1 MYILNILHTL
11 FNWSLYI
18 SLASSVV
25 MSWPSTL
32 MAGIHVQI
40 RVWENF
46 QCCQML
52 PPIWWTRD
60 RGWGSCYSC
69 PTYRSHS
76 HSWFWSCVWRGMLCH
91 VPWHG
96 LHCSVWNASS
106 LEMPLH
112 FVTHWWPLTCC
123 WWGCF
128 GSIRSKRVSLLWSW
142 PSATLPITWCACQ
155 MESHGKKSCPQLLVL
170 SLLDVITCHLALKGK
185 SVKPFSMTI
194 IFPWNY

>member
-1 MYILNILHTL
+1 MSRSGYEKI
-11 FNWSLYI
+11 
-18 SLASSVV
+18 SSVARCYHPFGEQEIGV
-25 MSWPSTL
+25 GAPVTVVLLTEAIAIADSGL
-32 MAGIHVQI
+32 VCEEG
-40 RVWENF
+40 
-46 QCCQML
+46 CCAMYH
-52 PPIWWTRD
+52 D
-60 RGWGSCYSC
+60 MVCAVV
-69 PTYRSHS
+69 
-76 HSWFWSCVWRGMLCH
+76 F
-91 VPWHG
+91 
-96 LHCSVWNASS
+96 
-106 LEMPLH
+106 EMPLH
-112 FVTHWWPLTCC
+112 FVTHWGPLTCC